1 MTHRSALAAPAIL
14 VALGAAPALAQV
26 PGDTLTRRDTTVRLA
41 PVEVSADRLPAS
53 AATAP
58 YALVI
63 RDADAI
69 PRGMP
74 ALALDEALRNIPGVQ
89 IDNRFNFAQGER
101 ISIRAA
107 GARAQF
113 GVRGV
118 RVLIDGIPATL
129 PDGQTTLNQIDLTTI
144 SRIEVVRGPVAS
156 MFGNA
161 AGGAILLETAAPS
174 GTPAAGELAVTGG
187 THGLL
192 RVRAAAGGASGA
204 WRYSASGTRMTYGG
218 FRTHSAAENV
228 YGSVRASWLGSR
240 DLVRVLVNVVDFDA
254 RNPGSL
260 SDSLLRVDRNAAYAN
275 NVAQRTGES
284 GTQRQGGVQWRRTMG
299 RDEIEVTGWGITRD
313 LHNPIPARVVEVDRL
328 ATGLRALHR
337 GTRGPATWAAGVEHE
352 VQRDDRQNYR
362 NEGGESGALVL
373 DQDERVSSL
382 GAFAQSRVAI
392 GSMAE
397 LLGGV
402 RHDRVVFRADDHL
415 VTDTDPDDSGRRTLT
430 AVSPSFG
437 ATLLLPQGIVGYA
450 NVATAFETP
459 TTTEL
464 ANRPDG
470 AGGFNLE
477 LDPQRTISYEVGAR
491 RLAGRASVQVALYRA
506 FVRDAL
512 IPFEVA
518 DVPGRTFFRN
528 AGRTEAAG
536 VEAGVSV
543 RPLRMLGIEAA
554 YTHTSARFRESA
566 LGDTAL
572 AGNRLPGVA
581 PHRLELTA
589 TLTRGTAW
597 FATDVRHQSR
607 MAADDA
613 NTAWSPAYTVT
624 DVRAGSEALRVG
636 AMAVAFTGGVQNV
649 GATRYNAS
657 VVVNAFGRRYYE
669 PGPARTFHVGATVSA
684 ATRPR

>member
-1 MTHRSALAAPAIL
+1 MTTRYALAAPAVLI
-14 VALGAAPALAQV
+14 ALGAAPANAQV
-26 PGDTLTRRDTTVRLA
+26 PGDTLARRDTTVRLA
-41 PVEVSADRLPAS
+41 PVAVTAERLPAS

-58 YALVI
+58 YAVVI

-69 PRGMP
+69 PRGTP

-101 ISIRAA
+101 IAIRAA

-129 PDGQTTLNQIDLTTI
+129 PDGQTTLNQIDLTTL

-156 MFGNA
+156 LFGNA
-161 AGGAILLETAAPS
+161 AGGAILLETSAPS
-174 GTPAAGELAVTGG
+174 GTPVAGEVAITGG
-187 THGLL
+187 SHGLL
-192 RVRAAAGGASGA
+192 RTRAAAGGGSGA
-204 WRYSASGTRMTYGG
+204 WRYSASGTRMAYGG
-218 FRTHSAAENV
+218 FRSHSDAENR
-228 YGSVRASWLGSR
+228 YGSLRASWLGSR
-240 DLVRVLVNVVDFDA
+240 DLIRLLVNVVDFDA

-260 SDSLLRVDRNAAYAN
+260 SDSLLRVDRNAAFAN
-275 NVAQRTGES
+275 NVAQRTGET
-284 GTQRQGGVQWRRTMG
+284 GTQQQGGVQWRRTTG
-299 RDEIEVTGWGITRD
+299 RGEIEVTGWGIARD

-328 ATGLRALHR
+328 ATGVRALHR
-337 GTRGPATWAAGVEHE
+337 GTHGPMTWTAGVEHE

-362 NEGGESGALVL
+362 NVGGASGELVL
-373 DQDERVSSL
+373 DQDERVATL

-392 GSMAE
+392 TSAAE
-397 LLGGV
+397 LLGGI
-402 RHDRVVFRADDHL
+402 RHDRTAFRADDHL
-415 VTDTDPDDSGRRTLT
+415 VTDSDPDDSGRRTLT
-430 AVSPSFG
+430 ALSPSFG
-437 ATLLLPQGIVGYA
+437 ATLLLPEGIVGYA

-477 LDPQRTISYEVGAR
+477 LDPQRTISYEIGAR
-491 RLAGRASVQVALYRA
+491 RVAEHASVHAALYRS

-536 VEAGVSV
+536 VEAGVSI
-543 RPLRMLGIEAA
+543 RPLRVLRLDAA
-554 YTHTSARFRESA
+554 YTHTSARFRESSQ
-566 LGDTAL
+566 GDTAL

-581 PHRLELTA
+581 PHRIELTA
-589 TLTRGTAW
+589 TLRRGAAW

-613 NTAWSPAYTVT
+613 NTAWTSAYTIA
-624 DVRAGSEALRVG
+624 DVRFGTEGLRLG
-636 AMAVAFTGGVQNV
+636 AMAVGLTGGFQNV

-669 PGPARTFHVGATVSA
+669 PGPARTFNVGATITA
-684 ATRPR
+684 PYRQR

>member
-1 MTHRSALAAPAIL
+1 M
-14 VALGAAPALAQV
+14 LGAAPANAQV
-26 PGDTLTRRDTTVRLA
+26 PGDTLPRRDTTVRLA

-58 YALVI
+58 YAVVI

-69 PRGMP
+69 PRGTP

-129 PDGQTTLNQIDLTTI
+129 PDGQTTLNQIDLTTL
-144 SRIEVVRGPVAS
+144 SRVEVVRGPVAS
-156 MFGNA
+156 LFGNA
-161 AGGAILLETAAPS
+161 AGGAILLETSAPY
-174 GTPAAGELAVTGG
+174 GTPVAGEVAATGG
-187 THGLL
+187 SHGLL
-192 RVRAAAGGASGA
+192 RMHAAAGGASGA
-204 WRYSASGTRMTYGG
+204 WRYSASGTRMRYGG
-218 FRTHSAAENV
+218 FRTHSDAENI
-228 YGSVRASWLGSR
+228 YGSLRTSWTGAR
-240 DLVRVLVNVVDFDA
+240 DLVRLLVNVVDFNA

-260 SDSLLRVDRNAAYAN
+260 SDSLLRLDRNAAYAN
-275 NVAQRTGES
+275 NVAQRTGEA
-284 GTQRQGGVQWRRTMG
+284 GTQQQGGVQWRRTIG
-299 RDEIEVTGWGITRD
+299 RDEIEVTGWGIARD

-328 ATGLRALHR
+328 ATGVRALHR
-337 GTRGPATWAAGVEHE
+337 GTHGAVTWTAGVEHE

-362 NEGGESGALVL
+362 NEGGESGELLL
-373 DQDERVSSL
+373 DQDERVATL
-382 GAFAQSRVAI
+382 GAFAQSRIAI
-392 GSMAE
+392 SAAAE
-397 LLGGV
+397 LLGGI
-402 RHDRVVFRADDHL
+402 RHDRAVFRADDHL

-430 AVSPSFG
+430 AVSPSAG
-437 ATLLLPQGIVGYA
+437 ATLLLPRGVVGYA

-477 LDPQRTISYEVGAR
+477 LDPQRTISYEIGAR
-491 RLAGRASVQVALYRA
+491 RGAERASVHVALYRS

-536 VEAGVSV
+536 VEAGVSL
-543 RPLRMLGIEAA
+543 RPWRALWIDAA

-566 LGDTAL
+566 QGDTAL

-581 PHRLELTA
+581 PHRAELTA
-589 TLTRGTAW
+589 TIRHGAAW
-597 FATDVRHQSR
+597 FAADVRHQSR
-607 MAADDA
+607 MVADDT
-613 NTAWSPAYTVT
+613 NTAWSPAYTVA
-624 DVRAGSEALRVG
+624 DVRFGSETLRLG
-636 AMAVAFTGGVQNV
+636 AMAVMLTGGLQNV

-669 PGPARTFHVGATVSA
+669 PGPARTFHIGATVSA
-684 ATRPR
+684 TNRER

>member
-1 MTHRSALAAPAIL
+1 MTNRSALAAPAVLI
-14 VALGAAPALAQV
+14 ALGAAPANAQV
-26 PGDTLTRRDTTVRLA
+26 PGDTLARRDTTVRLA
-41 PVEVSADRLPAS
+41 PVQVSADRLPAS

-58 YALVI
+58 YAVVI
-63 RDADAI
+63 RYADAI
-69 PRGMP
+69 PRGTP

-129 PDGQTTLNQIDLTTI
+129 PDGQTTLNQIDLTTL

-156 MFGNA
+156 LFGNA
-161 AGGAILLETAAPS
+161 AGGAILLETSAPS
-174 GTPAAGELAVTGG
+174 GRPVAGEVAVTGG
-187 THGLL
+187 SHGLL
-192 RVRAAAGGASGA
+192 RTRAAAGGASGA
-204 WRYSASGTRMTYGG
+204 WRYSASGTRMRYGG
-218 FRTHSAAENV
+218 FRTHSDAENI
-228 YGSVRASWLGSR
+228 YGSLRVSWLGSR
-240 DLVRVLVNVVDFDA
+240 DLVRLLVNVVDFDA

-260 SDSLLRVDRNAAYAN
+260 SDSLLRLDRNAAYAN
-275 NVAQRTGES
+275 NVAQRTGET
-284 GTQRQGGVQWRRTMG
+284 GTQQQGGVQWRRTMG
-299 RDEIEVTGWGITRD
+299 RDEIEVTGWGIARD

-337 GTRGPATWAAGVEHE
+337 GTRGSVTWTAGVEHE

-362 NEGGESGALVL
+362 NEGGESAELVL
-373 DQDERVSSL
+373 DQDERVATL

-392 GSMAE
+392 TSMAA
-397 LLGGV
+397 LLGGI
-402 RHDRVVFRADDHL
+402 RHDRTVFRADDHL
-415 VTDTDPDDSGRRTLT
+415 VTDTDPDDSGRRTLM
-430 AVSPSFG
+430 AVSPSLG
-437 ATLLLPQGIVGYA
+437 ATLPLPRGIVGYA

-477 LDPQRTISYEVGAR
+477 LDPQRTISYELGAR
-491 RLAGRASVQVALYRA
+491 RVAENASVHAALYRS

-536 VEAGVSV
+536 VEAGVSL
-543 RPLRMLGIEAA
+543 RPLRALRLDAA
-554 YTHTSARFRESA
+554 YTHTDARFRESA
-566 LGDTAL
+566 QGDTAL

-581 PHRLELTA
+581 PHRIELTA
-589 TLTRGTAW
+589 TLRRGAAW
-597 FATDVRHQSR
+597 FATDIRHQSR
-607 MAADDA
+607 MAANDA
-613 NTAWSPAYTVT
+613 NTAWSPAYTVA
-624 DVRAGSEALRVG
+624 DVRFGTEDLRLGAL
-636 AMAVAFTGGVQNV
+636 AVALTGGFQNV

-669 PGPARTFHVGATVSA
+669 PGPARTFHVGATISA
-684 ATRPR
+684 TNRQR